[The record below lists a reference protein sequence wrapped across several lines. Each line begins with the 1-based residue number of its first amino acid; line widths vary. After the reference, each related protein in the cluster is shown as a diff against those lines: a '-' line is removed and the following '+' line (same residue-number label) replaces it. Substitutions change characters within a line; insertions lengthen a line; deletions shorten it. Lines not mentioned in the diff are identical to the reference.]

1 MYFFKTL
8 KLTPPSP
15 RFVDIGVYGVPKS
28 ASYHHVTTSRNVE
41 KFVRELGGFQMLYA
55 DSYLSE
61 DEFEAMFDHTL
72 YNEMREKYDCK
83 KAFPRV
89 YDKVNRKARMVANS
103 S

>member
-1 MYFFKTL
+1 
-8 KLTPPSP
+8 
-15 RFVDIGVYGVPKS
+15 
-28 ASYHHVTTSRNVE
+28 
-41 KFVRELGGFQMLYA
+41 MLYA
-55 DSYLSE
+55 DSYLTE

-103 S
+103 